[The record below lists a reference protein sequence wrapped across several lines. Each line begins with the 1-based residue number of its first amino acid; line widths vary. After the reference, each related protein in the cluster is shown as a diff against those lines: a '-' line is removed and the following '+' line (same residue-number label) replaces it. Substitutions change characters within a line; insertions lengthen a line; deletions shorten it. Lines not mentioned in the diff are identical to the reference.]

1 MFQTIRLILY
11 ANKISNKYNKLDTIN
26 KIDAEIASQKFFVR
40 FSYKSKYISHNNY
53 YEWSKRL
60 DEIGKEVLDG
70 TYKFSEYF
78 EFTIYEPKE
87 RKIKTLAYRDRV
99 VQTWYVENFMKP
111 YFLPQF
117 IQDSYACIEGKGTHK
132 AVDKMQE
139 YLRKA
144 DKKYEE
150 VWVLKCDISKFF
162 FNINRDI
169 LFNLIKRK
177 IKDKHFLEFTKKII
191 FYDEEKVGIPIGN
204 YTSQFF
210 ANIYMNELDRYIK
223 EVLKIEFVIR
233 YMDDFVLLLK
243 SKKEARQTLEKIEL
257 PYITACIN
265 SWKGH
270 SKHCNSY
277 NLVNK
282 MLNEFVLKR

>member
-1 MFQTIRLILY
+1 MVKKIRRNRENIRWVD
-11 ANKISNKYNKLDTIN
+11 KIMPKRINNIFKKQITFTKLLEAHQKTKKGKRFKKQVIEFE
-26 KIDAEIASQKFFVR
+26 IDLETNLLQ
-40 FSYKSKYISHNNY
+40 
-53 YEWSKRL
+53 
-60 DEIGKEVLDG
+60 IGKQLLNE

-139 YLRKA
+139 YLREA

-162 FNINRDI
+162 FNINREI

-177 IKDKHFLEFTKKII
+177 IKDKYFLEFTKKII
-191 FYDEEKVGIPIGN
+191 FYDEEKVGIPIRK
-204 YTSQFF
+204 
-210 ANIYMNELDRYIK
+210 L
-223 EVLKIEFVIR
+223 
-233 YMDDFVLLLK
+233 
-243 SKKEARQTLEKIEL
+243 
-257 PYITACIN
+257 YITIFC
-265 SWKGH
+265 K
-270 SKHCNSY
+270 Y
-277 NLVNK
+277 LY
-282 MLNEFVLKR
+282 E